1 MFCLVSTVASSV
13 SEYKANYSHTHHPP
27 SPRLPIIKVQYYDM
41 PHKEG
46 TRVETPATLGR
57 KCWAF
62 AYLAQ
67 VWPDLK
73 PQLQEVVGKGAGL
86 DLTPLYDA
94 YDYSVPLTMPLCNAQ
109 MANCF
114 LNTTYMPE
122 VHNGTCESSIEVR
135 ACVLCVALYRKQRP
149 KSVLYQREVSISTSG
164 DRLIS
169 CLQLLT
175 HHSNHAS
182 NTFLP
187 RRSSILGTSGRMA
200 TTPSSPAWTE

>member
-1 MFCLVSTVASSV
+1 
-13 SEYKANYSHTHHPP
+13 
-27 SPRLPIIKVQYYDM
+27 M

-73 PQLQEVVGKGAGL
+73 PQLQEVVDKGAGL

-135 ACVLCVALYRKQRP
+135 ACVPAMSSYA
-149 KSVLYQREVSISTSG
+149 VSSGMTDKCFVSTLSLVIG
-164 DRLIS
+164 WFP
-169 CLQLLT
+169 
-175 HHSNHAS
+175 
-182 NTFLP
+182 TFN
-187 RRSSILGTSGRMA
+187 SS
-200 TTPSSPAWTE
+200 